1 MGDIQGRP
9 SGRVPDAS
17 QQAGQ
22 LDAGIGL
29 VCISGGGEFETVREW
44 CDAVAEVR
52 DFIPILDCLLLNVR
66 LRCLVEIEQQRP
78 PRFDIRRDKFRRGTI
93 LRVPTRDTGI
103 AALYIQVQISCSN
116 HVSGFRGSLRG
127 NRGEEEVLPTA
138 MYTSNLLISFDRI
151 ITMYQVVYDA
161 IHAKSGQSG
170 PLKLQ
175 YIRTEKEIVTGWASI
190 SVRARDLLLTDFLD
204 NTTV

>member
-1 MGDIQGRP
+1 
-9 SGRVPDAS
+9 
-17 QQAGQ
+17 
-22 LDAGIGL
+22 
-29 VCISGGGEFETVREW
+29 
-44 CDAVAEVR
+44 
-52 DFIPILDCLLLNVR
+52 
-66 LRCLVEIEQQRP
+66 
-78 PRFDIRRDKFRRGTI
+78 
-93 LRVPTRDTGI
+93 
-103 AALYIQVQISCSN
+103 
-116 HVSGFRGSLRG
+116 
-127 NRGEEEVLPTA
+127 